1 MLVLIVLCLP
11 LFIIMAAF
19 AVDVAWMQLTRTELR
34 TATDSASRAG
44 AKTLS
49 LAQTEAAA
57 RAAAKDAAAR
67 NLVANSPLALVDDD
81 IEIGLGSQAALGSRF
96 NFRPGGAQLNAV
108 RVTGRRTTGSSGG
121 PVALLLGRV
130 MGVTQFQPQHIATST
145 QLDRDICLV
154 VDRSGSMMESLN
166 GGKIPGGDACGPPDP
181 ERSRWG
187 ALNTAVAGFLDE
199 LDRTVQREQ
208 CAMVSYS
215 SAGSGCKA
223 TFTTSDINAPLAFT
237 YAKIRSEMVRLSSQP
252 VQGRTAISA
261 GIDNGVVV
269 LKSKAVRPFAVRTM
283 VVMTDG
289 LHNTGREPI
298 LSAREAAAANITI
311 HTVTFSSDADIPR
324 MQAVAAATGGKHFHA
339 PDAASLERIF
349 REIAS
354 TLPVMLTE

>member
-1 MLVLIVLCLP
+1 MLVLVALCLP

-57 RAAAKDAAAR
+57 RAAAKDAARR
-67 NLVANSPLALVDDD
+67 NRVANSPLALADRD
-81 IEIGLGSQAALGSRF
+81 IEIGLGGQSTADARF
-96 NFRPGGAQLNAV
+96 AFRAGGAQLNAV
-108 RVTGRRTTGSSGG
+108 RVTGRRTTGSTGG

-154 VDRSGSMMESLN
+154 VDRSGSMMEALN
-166 GGKIPGGDACGPPDP
+166 GGRVPGGACDPPNP
-181 ERSRWG
+181 TRSRRG

-199 LDRTVQREQ
+199 LDRTAQREQ

-215 SAGSGCKA
+215 SAGSGCRL
-223 TFTTSDINAPLAFT
+223 TFTTSDINAQLAFN
-237 YAKIRSEMVRLSSQP
+237 YARIRSEMARLSSQP

-269 LKSKAVRPFAVRTM
+269 LKSRAVRPFAVRTM

-298 LSAREAAAANITI
+298 LSAREAAAANITV